1 VATPLN
7 SDTTLSTTSFAGTLS
22 HSATGSVLTT
32 ALPAVND
39 FSDLDPDLQATLGE
53 VLVCTFV
60 HERPLALGSV
70 LTLIASPVTLDLLN
84 NWSDYSEEASS
95 LYALGKA
102 LAAHPSLKKHRAL
115 SQSKAAR
122 DHFRGDLPRYYLI
135 ALLSERMLLPD
146 IDPSNWM
153 LQLRLWV
160 LVHALV
166 RAKRNVYLDKNLQ
179 SLATSIR
186 MASDKDRGW
195 QDFYFRL
202 KPAALSG
209 SFSETNNRICTL
221 ANRILAFPDLP
232 NKEMLAL
239 KAAIAVSAFH
249 DKQIPLPAS
258 SPLPTYDRPE
268 SIKPPSLQLQVD
280 VEDGG
285 VDVLENPEGTA
296 EVLTQTFPANATPA
310 QRRLSTD
317 TVIMTTREA
326 VMHLPW
332 RWGCPNPYELDRLEM
347 WINDS
352 LVSFPLDLAA
362 GLAVAFV
369 WTGYSTGRSAARVLD
384 MEVGNTPSD
393 EWRLDVKHGLLHR
406 IPPMRKP
413 GWLPEGEAAGWVV
426 PSAERIEL
434 KLPEP
439 LVFLFRR
446 ACKRSP
452 QAGIVAGLWPA
463 SSEKT
468 ALQAIDHVLAE
479 VSPRLT
485 GAMLAEALPQRV
497 FKATRDG
504 VLARLIA
511 SHPQTALGGAASY
524 AQWTLETVS
533 RLLSGAGPAAPSANH
548 IALGSRLAV
557 IDRQLRREI
566 ERVISRVRSCRAG
579 DPILF
584 HNAYTAYFVLALL
597 AATGSRPISSP
608 FESVAQ
614 FDFEEGFVYIDD
626 KHSDAHRRGGR
637 PVPLPKGLL
646 SFLQKR
652 YQPHLE
658 ALATLLSRQ
667 HPALAS
673 EIAAMARG
681 SPSGRMPFFFF
692 LTEGGGA
699 WQEATPAGITQALGL
714 DWPLPDNLFRHR
726 LSNRL
731 RALGID
737 PEIIDGILGHSEWG
751 DGPWTDTSF
760 RCWRNDATTCLPA
773 LESTFRGLKFRP
785 LRGLSAIGHLTDD
798 GKAVAIL
805 GHEKFGQSARAEERL
820 KRIKAA
826 IRHADTVIREACGTR
841 TLADLSSDELDALF
855 ERLTTNGRGLPDT
868 MGGIRVAHLIRQIER
883 IDTKSGKLLLPK
895 RHHRVIHETPGLFSA
910 SAPGALRRCRE
921 LHRLL
926 ATFRPENPRQRL
938 LAAAVALAVE
948 CRISDPRVLADVA
961 GNRFFRLVSLE
972 SRLYLEHGDFTEN
985 FEAPCRRFSIFGNA
999 ARWIAGLSPHKAW
1012 QPGDSVPQWLR
1023 PFLDNLG
1030 FRSGKPTLQ
1039 DLFRELAQVVDQ
1051 VNAMTLPGAL
1061 CGVLS
1066 GRLATRS
1073 LGWRDWIRL
1082 KTGRRIDLGKQS
1094 KVSPEGG
1101 AIPEIDD
1108 QLVLVR
1114 DAKPATVEV
1123 ARYAAQEFFKN
1134 LRRSMQDCEDSVTKR
1149 KNPRRHLVMQLR
1161 AEIKRASGKNIPTSA
1176 MLLGAWIHDLAQP
1189 VGRRVRETSSLR
1201 RYLTALSGRFETE
1214 LADVDLLAAD
1224 DDDLTEAYSRLL
1236 TSTDKLAG
1244 PYEFRVLAMFHRWLR
1259 RRYGVED
1266 PDWEELPVATSFDVI
1281 DPGFVTPVDYLATFK
1296 RLGQHNRLTEEDRLA
1311 AQMVLCLGYRFGLRR
1326 REALGLARKD
1336 LDDSADRIIVMVA
1349 PNTWRGLKSKSSR
1362 RQVPQLLPFDPSE
1375 ESVIKN
1381 MLVRYTARH
1390 GDQHGELL
1398 LPCSSWPKVTSVVIE
1413 TLKLVTGNPGIT
1425 LHHTRHSAANLAAM
1439 HALGV
1444 MPEPWGGLGSSSQG
1458 IGSCLMGCNGISRR
1472 HAWAVSR
1479 YLGHA
1484 GPPTTFK
1491 SYLHFLLDWAGMLIG
1506 SGEDLSVEH
1515 SKRIHMLDDLPALP
1529 ELKDVAE
1536 SGEARATTF
1545 SDVLQAFRLH
1555 VRGFDATDIQDTLK
1569 IPDSLLEDIRLALG
1583 TKVNETRLGKL
1594 AEGIQESAWA
1604 RLVVWAS
1611 ENNFDAKASSK
1622 PAGIPVAELQK
1633 MVGATSQLLAWK
1645 QGHIDFLRWA
1655 LRQFK
1660 INESQY
1666 DAYASAG
1673 VHQGTISMVEAAG
1686 FKLAPRPRW
1695 AARKETQRESLLQ
1708 IDAAADGT
1716 YNEPVQSRI
1725 AILFKE
1731 NATNDIRNRNQL
1743 AVLMAAAV
1751 LTINHG

>member
-1 VATPLN
+1 M
-7 SDTTLSTTSFAGTLS
+7 
-22 HSATGSVLTT
+22 TT

-39 FSDLDPDLQATLGE
+39 FSDLEPNLQATLGE
-53 VLVCTFV
+53 VLVCAFV
-60 HERPLALGSV
+60 HKHHRALGSV
-70 LTLIASPVTLDLLN
+70 LNLIASPVTLNLLN
-84 NWSDYSEEASS
+84 NWADYSEEASS
-95 LYALGKA
+95 LYALGSA
-102 LAAHPSLKKHRAL
+102 LAAHPSLKKHLAL
-115 SQSKAAR
+115 SHGKAAR
-122 DHFRGDLPRYYLI
+122 VHFRKEIEKNYLI
-135 ALLSERMLLPD
+135 ALLSERLLLPAA
-146 IDPSNWM
+146 DPSNWM

-166 RAKRNVYLDKNLQ
+166 RARRNVYLDKNLQ
-179 SLATSIR
+179 MLATSMRIACDR
-186 MASDKDRGW
+186 DRGW
-195 QDFYFRL
+195 LGFYFRL
-202 KPAALSG
+202 KPASLSG
-209 SFSETNNRICTL
+209 SFAEINNRIGTS
-221 ANRILAFPDLP
+221 AKRILAFPGLTDTEERTLR
-232 NKEMLAL
+232 
-239 KAAIAVSAFH
+239 AAIALSAFH
-249 DKQIPLPAS
+249 DKPLPLPAD
-258 SPLPTYDRPE
+258 SPLPAFDRPE
-268 SIKPPSLQLQVD
+268 SIKPPSPQLQVD
-280 VEDGG
+280 IEDGG
-285 VDVLENPEGTA
+285 GEVLDNPEGTDR
-296 EVLTQTFPANATPA
+296 VQKKTFPATATPA

-317 TVIMTTREA
+317 TVIMTAREA

-332 RWGCPNPYELDRLEM
+332 RWGCPNPYELDRLEK

-352 LVSFPLDLAA
+352 LVSFPADLAA
-362 GLAVAFV
+362 VLAVAFV
-369 WTGYSTGRSAARVLD
+369 WIGYSTGRSAARVLD

-413 GWLPEGEAAGWVV
+413 GWLPEDEAAGWVV

-446 ACKRSP
+446 GCKRS
-452 QAGIVAGLWPA
+452 QEAGIVAGLWPA

-533 RLLSGAGPAAPSANH
+533 RLLSGAGPTASSANQ

-557 IDRQLRREI
+557 VDRQLRREI
-566 ERVISRVRSCRAG
+566 LQVISRVRSCRAG
-579 DPILF
+579 DPIRF
-584 HNAYTAYFVLALL
+584 HNAYTAYVILALS
-597 AATGSRPISSP
+597 AATGARPISSP
-608 FESVAQ
+608 FESAEQ

-652 YQPHLE
+652 YLLHLE
-658 ALATLLSRQ
+658 ALAALLSRQ

-692 LTEGGGA
+692 LTEGGDA
-699 WQEATPAGITQALGL
+699 WHEATPTSITQALGL

-731 RALGID
+731 RAQDID
-737 PEIIDGILGHSEWG
+737 SEIIDGILGHCEWG
-751 DGPWTDTSF
+751 EGPWTDTSF
-760 RCWRNDATTCLPA
+760 RCWRDDAIACLPA
-773 LESTFRGLKFRP
+773 LESIFHGLKFRP
-785 LRGLSAIGHLTDD
+785 LRGLRVAERLTDD
-798 GKAVAIL
+798 GKAMAIL
-805 GHEKFGQSARAEERL
+805 GHEKFGHRARAEQRL

-826 IRHADTVIREACGTR
+826 IRHAEIVIQETCGTQS
-841 TLADLSSDELDALF
+841 LADLSPDELDALF
-855 ERLTTNGRGLPDT
+855 ERLATNGRGLPDT

-883 IDTKSGKLLLPK
+883 IDAKSGKLLLPK
-895 RHHRVIHETPGLFSA
+895 RHRRVIHETPGLFS
-910 SAPGALRRCRE
+910 SSVPGALRRWRE
-921 LHRLL
+921 LRSFL
-926 ATFRPENPRQRL
+926 ASFRPENPRQRL

-948 CRISDPRVLADVA
+948 CRISDPRVLGDVA

-972 SRLYLEHGDFTEN
+972 SRLHLEYGDFSES
-985 FEAPCRRFSIFGNA
+985 FEAPCRRFPIFGKA
-999 ARWIAGLSPHKAW
+999 ARWIAGLPPDKAW
-1012 QPGDSVPQWLR
+1012 QPGDSVPGWLG

-1030 FRSGKPTLQ
+1030 IRSSEPKLQ
-1039 DLFRELAQVVDQ
+1039 DLFRELARLADQ
-1051 VNAMTLPGAL
+1051 VNALTLPGVL

-1066 GRLATRS
+1066 GRLVTRS
-1073 LGWRDWIRL
+1073 LGWRDWVRL
-1082 KTGRRIDLGKQS
+1082 KTGRRIDLGEQTN
-1094 KVSPEGG
+1094 VSPESD
-1101 AIPEIDD
+1101 ATLEIDN

-1114 DAKPATVEV
+1114 DVKPAAVEV
-1123 ARYAAQEFFKN
+1123 ARKAAQVFFEN
-1134 LRRSMQDCEDSVTKR
+1134 VRAFVRNCEDNATKR

-1161 AEIKRASGKNIPTSA
+1161 AEIKEASRNNVPTSA
-1176 MLLGAWIHDLAQP
+1176 TLLGAWIHDLAEP
-1189 VGRRVRETSSLR
+1189 VGRRVRKTSSLM
-1201 RYLTALSGRFETE
+1201 RYLTALSGRFEIE
-1214 LADVDLLAAD
+1214 FADVDLLTAD

-1236 TSTDKLAG
+1236 TSKDKLAG
-1244 PYEFRVLAMFHRWLR
+1244 PYEVRVLAMFHRWLR
-1259 RRYGVED
+1259 RYYGVED

-1281 DPGFVTPVDYLATFK
+1281 DPGFVTPDDYLETFK
-1296 RLGQHNRLTEEDRLA
+1296 RLGQHNQLTVEDRLA
-1311 AQMVLCLGYRFGLRR
+1311 AQMVLCLAYRFGLRR
-1326 REALGLARKD
+1326 REALGLARID
-1336 LDDSADRIIVMVA
+1336 WDDSADKIVLTVA
-1349 PNTWRGLKSKSSR
+1349 PNAWRGLKTASSR
-1362 RQVPQLLPFDPSE
+1362 RQVPQLFPFDTGE
-1375 ESVIKN
+1375 EAAIKN
-1381 MLVRYTARH
+1381 MLVRYTAQH

-1398 LPCSSWPKVTSVVIE
+1398 LPCSSWTKVTSVVIE

-1425 LHHTRHSAANLAAM
+1425 LHHARHSAANLAAM

-1444 MPEPWGGLGSSSQG
+1444 MPEPWDGLNSGSQD
-1458 IGSCLMGCNGISRR
+1458 IAPCLTGFNGISRR

-1484 GPPTTFK
+1484 GPPTTFR
-1491 SYLHFLLDWAGMLIG
+1491 SYLHFLLDWAGMLIC
-1506 SGEDLSVEH
+1506 SGKDLSVEH
-1515 SKRIHMLDDLPALP
+1515 TKRIHVLDDLPTLL
-1529 ELKDVAE
+1529 ELQDVAE
-1536 SGEARATTF
+1536 STEARAIRF
-1545 SDVLQAFRLH
+1545 SDLLQAFRLH
-1555 VRGFDATDIQDTLK
+1555 VRGFDAADIQDTLK
-1569 IPDSLLEDIRLALG
+1569 IPDALLEDIRLALG
-1583 TKVNETRLGKL
+1583 TKENETRLGNL
-1594 AEGIQESAWA
+1594 VAGIQESAWA
-1604 RLVVWAS
+1604 RLIAWAG
-1611 ENNFDAKASSK
+1611 ENNFDAKSSSK

-1633 MVGATSQLLAWK
+1633 MVGATSQLLAWNK
-1645 QGHIDFLRWA
+1645 AHFDLLRWA

-1660 INESQY
+1660 IDESQY

-1673 VHQGTISMVEAAG
+1673 IHQGTMNMVRAVG

-1708 IDAAADGT
+1708 IDAADDGP

-1725 AILFKE
+1725 AILLKE

-1751 LTINHG
+1751 LTINHR